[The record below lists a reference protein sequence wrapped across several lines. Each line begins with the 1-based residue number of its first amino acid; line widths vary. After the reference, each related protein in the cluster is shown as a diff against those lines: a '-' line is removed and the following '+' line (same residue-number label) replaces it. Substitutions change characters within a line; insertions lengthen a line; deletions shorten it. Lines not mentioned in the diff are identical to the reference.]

1 MERNRVLWV
10 IFSISLFLVVVLAG
24 GLYLLRPAA
33 GSDAEVA
40 TGETSPLRGFDAFE
54 YVRGKSKLPAVKEE
68 PEEAEET
75 VIIVGEREEQAT
87 EKPGAAVGPPE
98 KAVPPT
104 SDSKARGTA
113 PSATAPTAAVTRP
126 AGSSQPQPA
135 ARTPAARAPVAR
147 APAASTPATRAP
159 AARAP
164 VARAPAV
171 KPAPQPREVTVSEY
185 WIQAGSYTSSS
196 RAQEIA
202 SVLEEQGLVS
212 KITTRALSGK
222 TYYRVR
228 IGPYM
233 SKEEA
238 QKFLEWVKAVK
249 GFEHS
254 YISMVYAKRR
264 DP

>member
-33 GSDAEVA
+33 GSNAEVA
-40 TGETSPLRGFDAFE
+40 TGQTSPLRGFDAFE
-54 YVRGKSKLPAVKEE
+54 YVRGKSELPAVKEE

-75 VIIVGEREEQAT
+75 VIIVGEREEEAT

-104 SDSKARGTA
+104 SESKVRGTA
-113 PSATAPTAAVTRP
+113 PSTTAPTAEVTRP
-126 AGSSQPQPA
+126 LTAPSTTRPAVASQRQPA
-135 ARTPAARAPVAR
+135 AR
-147 APAASTPATRAP
+147 APAASTPAARTP
-159 AARAP
+159 VARAP

-212 KITTRALSGK
+212 KITTRTLSGK

-249 GFEHS
+249 GFESS